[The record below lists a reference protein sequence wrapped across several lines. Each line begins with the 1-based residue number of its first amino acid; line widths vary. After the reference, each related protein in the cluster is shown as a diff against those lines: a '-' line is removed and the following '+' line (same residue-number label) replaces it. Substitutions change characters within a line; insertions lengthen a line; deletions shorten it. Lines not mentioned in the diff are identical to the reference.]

1 MCSPVAAVS
10 SSAGRF
16 VIGLAYESG
25 LVGCDGCAGH
35 RHSCGFCRG
44 LRCRFYHDD
53 HCRHHRLVG
62 YVGILDMS
70 MNYLKITPAETQQA
84 ERLAFSAGTS
94 RAEGDDYYQLW
105 LIAHGH
111 PACRQSAERA
121 LARLRGAV

>member
-1 MCSPVAAVS
+1 
-10 SSAGRF
+10 
-16 VIGLAYESG
+16 
-25 LVGCDGCAGH
+25 
-35 RHSCGFCRG
+35 
-44 LRCRFYHDD
+44 
-53 HCRHHRLVG
+53 
-62 YVGILDMS
+62 
-70 MNYLKITPAETQQA
+70 MNDLKITLAETKQA